1 MANVSPCLSPGPAAQ
16 VFFPPRGPS
25 PLGSEVMQQ
34 GVPMSVPS
42 TPTAGGLPPMDLGLV
57 MGAGPGPGWATMPP
71 GPPVPAGVS
80 FIIQI
85 GLTRESVLLPQAADL
100 AYVKQVACSIVD
112 TKVRT
117 APTG

>member
-57 MGAGPGPGWATMPP
+57 MGAGPGPGGATMPP
-71 GPPVPAGVS
+71 GPLVPAGVS

-112 TKVRT
+112 TKSVLW
-117 APTG
+117 AVL